1 MAVAPVAAP
10 AGLNPGKADAVEAR
24 RNRRHGLGLAG
35 LPAVVIF
42 GVVAL
47 ILAAAVSPLV
57 GLVAGAVCGAA
68 VFTLLWWGST
78 GLVLRRLGCRVVE
91 DEDDLPRVFN
101 LVDGLCAT
109 MGLAPPHVCVID
121 DPTRNAI
128 AVGRQPQSASLIV
141 TTGLVDAL
149 DPVALEG
156 VLAHELTHIRRGDVA
171 PATVAAAIGLT
182 LAPFWPGV
190 GDKVHAQAGRGRE
203 FRTDQAAVAI
213 TRYPPGLRDALAV
226 MDSGPPPAAGG
237 PLAAKALSSATRRL
251 WTVPLPSTSRRTLD
265 AGDEVGDL
273 DATSARIAALDEA

>member
-1 MAVAPVAAP
+1 VPE
-10 AGLNPGKADAVEAR
+10 GLNPGKADAVEAR

-35 LPAVVIF
+35 LPAVVVF

-57 GLVAGAVCGAA
+57 GLVVGAVCGGA
-68 VFTLLWWGST
+68 VFALLWWGST
-78 GLVLRRLGCRVVE
+78 ALVLRRLGCRVVE

-109 MGLAPPHVCVID
+109 MGLAPPKVCVID

-128 AVGRQPQSASLIV
+128 AVGRHPQTAALVI

-156 VLAHELTHIRRGDVA
+156 VLAHELTHVRRGDVA

-182 LAPFWPGV
+182 LAPLWPGV
-190 GDKVHAQAGRGRE
+190 GDTVHALAGRGRE

-213 TRYPPGLRDALAV
+213 TRYPPGLRDALVV
-226 MDSGPPPAAGG
+226 MESGPPPSPGGDLAGKTLG
-237 PLAAKALSSATRRL
+237 TATRRL
-251 WTVPLPSTSRRTLD
+251 WTVPLPGTSRRAAGPAD
-265 AGDEVGDL
+265 AVGDL